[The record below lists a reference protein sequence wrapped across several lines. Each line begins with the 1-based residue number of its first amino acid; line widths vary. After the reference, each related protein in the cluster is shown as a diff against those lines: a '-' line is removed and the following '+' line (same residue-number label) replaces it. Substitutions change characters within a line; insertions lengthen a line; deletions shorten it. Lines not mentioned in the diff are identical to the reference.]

1 MTTMCIHLFFDS
13 TFCALAFSLSLSLSL
28 SLFLSVRAVCYMAE
42 NEHWVKN
49 ADNVKFVSTL
59 LHLVVRVFLHLQV
72 SKIPEMALKVA
83 LACVG
88 L

>member
-1 MTTMCIHLFFDS
+1 
-13 TFCALAFSLSLSLSL
+13 
-28 SLFLSVRAVCYMAE
+28 MAE